1 MSHSAYITSRIIMP
15 LRRSC
20 HMPIRK
26 LIPPLTLTGFAS
38 VLVQSA
44 TWNSCLGRQISIF
57 SAYLQIADT
66 SLIFEGIM
74 TWNNPKIIANTPSSI
89 FKWCRPFVR
98 RGKERVKRP
107 IVPTWKREDR
117 KGNAKV
123 NFLWRFFSTGSK
135 RSSNRRSHRC
145 NFKEFKTFKVIL
157 PAEARPQL
165 PGIGPDNCAC
175 QLTIPVLFVPV
186 SWSWSQSRF
195 EIVLQREWGWVRW
208 MNFII
213 QFS

>member
-1 MSHSAYITSRIIMP
+1 MP
-15 LRRSC
+15 FRRSC
-20 HMPIRK
+20 HMPFRK
-26 LIPPLTLTGFAS
+26 LIPALTLTGFAS

-57 SAYLQIADT
+57 SPYLQIADT

-89 FKWCRPFVR
+89 FKWCCPFVR
-98 RGKERVKRP
+98 CSKERVKRP
-107 IVPTWKREDR
+107 IVPTWKREDC
-117 KGNAKV
+117 KGHAKV
-123 NFLWRFFSTGSK
+123 NFLWRFLSSGSK
-135 RSSNRRSHRC
+135 LSSNLRAHRC